1 MQKISNWGNY
11 PAIDADVINFDSLDE
26 LKQKMSGRSSVIPR
40 GNGRCYGDSA
50 LGETI
55 VSTLKYNKL
64 KSFDSETGEV
74 ECQSGALLADLL
86 DVFVPRGWFLP
97 VTPGTKLITIGGA
110 IASNVHGKSH
120 HVTGSF
126 SNCVVSFELML
137 PSGEIKNCSRTEN
150 PELFVMTH
158 GGMGLTGLIL
168 SAKIKLMPV
177 ETAYIR
183 ERIVKAANLDEI
195 MDLFEASGD
204 WTYSVAW
211 IDCLSKGDNLGRSIL
226 MLGEHAKRSELTK
239 PSHVEHPLD
248 LKRGLQLNVPFMFP
262 NFALNK
268 LTMHAFNFAYYH
280 KMFKKEV
287 THVTDYNTF
296 FYPLDTVDNWN
307 RIYGTRGFTQ
317 YQFVLPKEAGRE
329 GLRRILTRIAD
340 SGMGSFL
347 AVLKLFGEEE
357 SFMSF
362 PMAGYTLA
370 LDFPIKEGLFELLD
384 ELDEMVAE
392 YGGRLYLTKDVRMND
407 ETFFKTYQHAD
418 DFKAALA
425 TLGTDDQT
433 FASLQSTRV
442 GLTN

>member
-11 PAIDADVINFDSLDE
+11 PMTESELIRFDSLDE
-26 LKQKMSGRSSVIPR
+26 LQQKMAGCSSVIPR

-55 VSTLKYNKL
+55 VSTLHYNKL
-64 KSFDSETGEV
+64 KSFDPKTGEIC
-74 ECQSGALLADLL
+74 CQAGALLADLL

-97 VTPGTKLITIGGA
+97 ITPGTKLITIGGA

-126 SNCVVSFELML
+126 SNCVMEFELMI
-137 PSGEIKNCSRTEN
+137 PGGEIKRCSRTEN

-168 SAKIKLMPV
+168 SATIKLMPV
-177 ETAYIR
+177 ETAYVR
-183 ERIVKAANLDEI
+183 ERIVKTKNLDEI
-195 MDLFEASGD
+195 MDLFEASTD

-211 IDCLSKGDNLGRSIL
+211 IDCLSKGDSLGRSIM
-226 MLGEHAKRSELTK
+226 MLGEHAKRDELVNPK
-239 PSHVEHPLD
+239 RAAHPLD
-248 LKRGLQLNVPFMFP
+248 LKKGLALGVPFMFP
-262 NFALNK
+262 NFALNR
-268 LTMHAFNFAYYH
+268 LTMHAFNFAYYN
-280 KMFKKEV
+280 KMVKKEI
-287 THVTDYNTF
+287 THITDYNTF
-296 FYPLDTVDNWN
+296 FYPLDAVDNWN

-317 YQFVLPKEAGRE
+317 YQFVLPKETGRE
-329 GLRRILTRIAD
+329 GLRKILTRIAD

-362 PMAGYTLA
+362 PTAGYTLA
-370 LDFPIKEGLFELLD
+370 LDFPIQNGLFELLN

-392 YGGRLYLTKDVRMND
+392 YGGRLYLTKDVRMNK
-407 ETFFKTYQHAD
+407 EMFFKSYKHAA

-425 TLGTDDQT
+425 VLNTGGCQ
-433 FASLQSTRV
+433 FGSIQSKRV
-442 GLTN
+442 GLTD

>member
-11 PAIDADVINFDSLDE
+11 PVVAADVIRFDSLDE
-26 LKQKMSGRSSVIPR
+26 LQQKMADCGPVIPR

-55 VSTLKYNKL
+55 VSTLHYNKL
-64 KSFDSETGEV
+64 KSFDSQTGEV
-74 ECQSGALLADLL
+74 WCQAGVLLSDLL

-97 VTPGTKLITIGGA
+97 ITPGTKLITVGGA

-126 SNCVVSFELML
+126 SNCVTEFELRL
-137 PSGEIKNCSRTEN
+137 PGGEVKRCSRTEN

-168 SAKIKLMPV
+168 SAKIRLMRI
-177 ETAYIR
+177 ETAYMR
-183 ERIVKAANLDEI
+183 ERIVKCKNLDEI
-195 MDLFEASGD
+195 MDLFEASTD
-204 WTYSVAW
+204 WTYSVSW
-211 IDCLSKGDNLGRSIL
+211 IDCLSKGDSLGRSIM
-226 MLGEHAKRSELTK
+226 MLGEHAKPGELIN
-239 PSHVEHPLD
+239 PHHAQNPLD
-248 LKRGLQLNVPFMFP
+248 LKSGLQLDVPIMFP

-268 LTMHAFNFAYYH
+268 LTMHAFNFAYYN

-287 THVTDYNTF
+287 THVTNYNAF
-296 FYPLDTVDNWN
+296 FYPLDAVDNWN

-329 GLRRILTRIAD
+329 GLRKILTRIAD

-370 LDFPIKEGLFELLD
+370 LDFPIQNGLFELLN
-384 ELDEMVAE
+384 ELDAMVAD
-392 YGGRLYLTKDVRMND
+392 YGGRLYLTKDVRMN
-407 ETFFKTYQHAD
+407 EAMFFKTYKHAA

-425 TLGTDDQT
+425 TLNANGQH
-433 FASLQSTRV
+433 FASLQSKRV
-442 GLTN
+442 GLTS

>member
-11 PAIDADVINFDSLDE
+11 PVVDADVVRFDSLDE
-26 LKQKMSGRSSVIPR
+26 LRQKTADCESIIPR

-50 LGETI
+50 LGKTI
-55 VSTLKYNKL
+55 VSTLHYNKL
-64 KSFDSETGEV
+64 KSFDPETGEV
-74 ECQSGALLADLL
+74 ACQAGVLLADLL

-97 VTPGTKLITIGGA
+97 ITPGTKLITVGGA

-126 SNCVVSFELML
+126 SNCVSEFELML
-137 PSGEIKNCSRTEN
+137 PGGEIKKCSRTEN

-168 SAKIKLMPV
+168 SATIKLMPV
-177 ETAYIR
+177 ETAYVR
-183 ERIVKAANLDEI
+183 ERMVKTRNLDEI
-195 MDLFEASGD
+195 MDLFEASTD

-211 IDCLSKGDNLGRSIL
+211 IDCLSKGERLGRSIM
-226 MLGEHAKRSELTK
+226 MLGEHAKKDELVN
-239 PSHVEHPLD
+239 PRHAQHPLD
-248 LKRGLQLNVPFMFP
+248 LKNGLQLGVPFMFP

-280 KMFKKEV
+280 KMLKKES
-287 THVTDYNTF
+287 THITDYNTF
-296 FYPLDTVDNWN
+296 FYPLDAVDNWN

-317 YQFVLPKEAGRE
+317 YQFVLPKESGRE
-329 GLRRILTRIAD
+329 GLRAILTRIAD

-370 LDFPIKEGLFELLD
+370 LDFPVQKGLFELLA
-384 ELDEMVAE
+384 ELDEMVAD
-392 YGGRLYLTKDVRMND
+392 YGGRLYLTKDVRMN
-407 ETFFKTYQHAD
+407 EEMFFKTYKHAD

-425 TLGTDDQT
+425 TLTTGDLR
-433 FASLQSTRV
+433 FSSLQSKRV
-442 GLTN
+442 GLTK